1 MQIGIVGLGKMGM
14 NMALRLMQG
23 GHDVCCYNRT
33 VEKAHQ
39 LAQKGARA
47 AETPAELI
55 ALLDAPRLVWL
66 MLPSG
71 AATQEHI
78 EMFARLLSPG
88 DILVDGSNSSFKD
101 DEIHHGYLKRKNIRY
116 LDAGVSGGIWGL
128 QNGYCTMVG
137 GERDVFEHI
146 EPVLKTLAPEKGYL
160 YCGPSGAGHF
170 TKMIHN
176 GIEYAMM
183 QAYAEGFALLESS
196 PYREHMKFDEIAG
209 LWNQGSVIRSW
220 LLELLESALKG
231 DDSLQGLEPFV
242 DDSGEG
248 RWTVM
253 QAIESGTPAPVIAQS
268 LFERFASRGNA
279 DFSRKILAALRNQFG
294 GHALKSK
301 NPSND

>member
-1 MQIGIVGLGKMGM
+1 MQTGIVGLGKMGM

-39 LAQKGARA
+39 LAGQGARA

-55 ALLDAPRLVWL
+55 AMLDAPRLVWL

-78 EMFARLLSPG
+78 EMFAGLLSSG

-101 DEIHHGYLKRKNIRY
+101 DEIHHGFLKKKNIRY

-137 GERDVFEHI
+137 GDREDFEHI
-146 EPVLKTLAPEKGYL
+146 EPLLKTLAPEKGYL

-196 PYREHMKFDEIAG
+196 PYSEHMKLDEIAG
-209 LWNQGSVIRSW
+209 LWNQGSVVRSW
-220 LLELLESALKG
+220 LLELLESALTG

-268 LFERFASRGNA
+268 LFERFASRGKA
-279 DFSRKILAALRNQFG
+279 DFSKKILAALRKQFG
-294 GHALKSK
+294 GHAVKSK
-301 NPSND
+301 DALND

>member
-1 MQIGIVGLGKMGM
+1 MQIGIVGLGRMGM
-14 NMALRLMQG
+14 NMALRLIQG

-33 VEKAHQ
+33 VEKAHE
-39 LAQKGARA
+39 LATKGAHA

-55 ALLDAPRLVWL
+55 AMLDSPRLVWL

-71 AATQEHI
+71 QTTREHI
-78 EMFARLLSPG
+78 EMFAGLLSAG
-88 DILVDGSNSSFKD
+88 DIMVDGSNSSFKD
-101 DEIHHGYLKRKNIRY
+101 DEVNRGILQKKNIHY

-128 QNGYCTMVG
+128 KNGYCTMVG
-137 GERDVFEHI
+137 GERDVFEQI

-160 YCGPSGAGHF
+160 YCGPCGAGHF

-183 QAYAEGFALLESS
+183 QAYAEGFALLDSS
-196 PYREHMKFDEIAG
+196 PYREHMKFNEIAG

-220 LLELLESALKG
+220 LLELLESAFAG
-231 DDSLQGLEPFV
+231 DDTLQGLEPFV

-279 DFSRKILAALRNQFG
+279 DFSKKILAALRNQFG
-294 GHALKSK
+294 GHAVKK
-301 NPSND
+301 THDVND

>member
-1 MQIGIVGLGKMGM
+1 MQIGIVGLGRMGM
-14 NMALRLMQG
+14 NMAVRLIQG

-33 VEKAHQ
+33 IEKAHQ
-39 LAQKGARA
+39 LARQGARA
-47 AETPAELI
+47 ADSPAEFI
-55 ALLDAPRLVWL
+55 AMLDQPRIVWL

-71 AATQEHI
+71 ATTREHI
-78 EMFARLLSPG
+78 ELFAGLMSAG
-88 DILVDGSNSSFKD
+88 DILVDGSNASFKD
-101 DEIHHGYLKRKNIRY
+101 DEVHRSILQPKKIRY

-128 QNGYCTMVG
+128 QVGYCTMLG
-137 GERDVFEHI
+137 GERDAFDHI
-146 EPVLKTLAPEKGYL
+146 EPLLKTLAPEKGYL
-160 YCGPSGAGHF
+160 YCGPCGAGHF

-196 PYREHMKFDEIAG
+196 PYREHMHLDEIAS
-209 LWNQGSVIRSW
+209 LWNRGSVIRSW
-220 LLELLESALKG
+220 LLELLESALAG

-294 GHALKSK
+294 GHAVK
-301 NPSND
+301 NKQPSNN

>member
-1 MQIGIVGLGKMGM
+1 MQIGIVGLGRMGM
-14 NMALRLMQG
+14 NMAVRLIQG

-33 VEKAHQ
+33 IEKAHE
-39 LAQKGARA
+39 LARQGARA
-47 AETPAELI
+47 ADTPAELV
-55 ALLDAPRLVWL
+55 AMLGAPRIVWL

-71 AATQEHI
+71 QTTREHI
-78 EMFARLLSPG
+78 ELFAGLMSAG

-101 DEIHHGYLKRKNIRY
+101 DAENRRILGEKNIHY

-128 QNGYCTMVG
+128 QIGYCTMVG
-137 GERDVFEHI
+137 GERDIYSQI
-146 EPVLKTLAPEKGYL
+146 EPLLKTLAPEKGYL
-160 YCGPSGAGHF
+160 YCGPCGAGHF

-196 PYREHMKFDEIAG
+196 PYREHMQLDEIAG
-209 LWNQGSVIRSW
+209 LWNRGSVIRSW
-220 LLELLESALKG
+220 LLELLESALAG

-294 GHALKSK
+294 GHAVKSK
-301 NPSND
+301 GTAND

>member
-1 MQIGIVGLGKMGM
+1 MQIGIVGLGRMGM
-14 NMALRLMQG
+14 NMAVRLIQG

-33 VEKAHQ
+33 VAKSHE
-39 LAQKGARA
+39 LARQGARA
-47 AETPAELI
+47 ADTPAELVSML
-55 ALLDAPRLVWL
+55 ASPRIVWL

-71 AATQEHI
+71 QTTREHI
-78 EMFARLLSPG
+78 ELFAGLMSQG

-101 DEIHHGYLKRKNIRY
+101 DELNRSILQPKNIHY

-128 QNGYCTMVG
+128 QVGYCTMVG
-137 GERDVFEHI
+137 GERDMFEYI

-160 YCGPSGAGHF
+160 YCGPTGAGHF

-196 PYREHMKFDEIAG
+196 PYREHMHLDEIAA
-209 LWNQGSVIRSW
+209 LWNRGSVIRSW
-220 LLELLESALKG
+220 LLELLEAALTG

-294 GHALKSK
+294 GHAVKSK
-301 NPSND
+301 NTAND